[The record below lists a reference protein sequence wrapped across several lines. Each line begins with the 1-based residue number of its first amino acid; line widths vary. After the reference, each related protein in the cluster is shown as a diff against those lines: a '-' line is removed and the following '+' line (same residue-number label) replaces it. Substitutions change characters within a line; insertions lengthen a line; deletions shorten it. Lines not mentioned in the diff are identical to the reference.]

1 MVSGPVAGLAQSAPT
16 PAVEKTEHDSF
27 EVEVEVECASE
38 TKLDLRLETVL
49 EIWGIQACKG
59 HGNLQDQERRQQTM
73 WWELTPCGLP
83 MRTVHQISLILS
95 AYL

>member
-16 PAVEKTEHDSF
+16 PALEKTEYDSF
-27 EVEVEVECASE
+27 EVEVEVDCASE
-38 TKLDLRLETVL
+38 TNLDLRLETVL
-49 EIWGIQACKG
+49 EIWGI
-59 HGNLQDQERRQQTM
+59 QTM